1 MTADSHTPTEGRPS
15 TPTDERL
22 RRALELLSEV
32 ARDRLRLHP
41 QGHLADGER
50 EALEL
55 ALPVPLSTD
64 RDADR
69 AAVDKAARAL
79 QDAIGAGI
87 EGLLHHRS
95 AFRPGRVY
103 CLRCESAECEHAT
116 LPSPRSTFAGY
127 GPSGVPRFVDF
138 AQWLVERHDP
148 RAGDLYSNGSHGVAP
163 VLAIP
168 LTGEELTAQL
178 LDVYRDRTAGY
189 RLHGQ
194 VSAGFYRVADR
205 RGNETPIAATFQLVS
220 SRPAGNRRRYSLNVL
235 ALGPEGEPPEH
246 LFDRLGESPWGT
258 QVRWAASVLDSIERS
273 VAKARGGSPRQT
285 EQQGQADE
293 TTRKGGK
300 SKKGG
305 RKKAEA
311 AAERRIEGLIE
322 GLARRLEKGKRAQAR
337 RTKHAATRHDQGDR
351 PTRMA
356 LADLA
361 AAKDENVLLD
371 TRRRTFVVLGEK
383 GRAHVFNR
391 QGKLVTS
398 IRYAA
403 DAIERR
409 RQNGRWKALPAVE
422 ITALRTM
429 VEGEQAAAR

>member
-1 MTADSHTPTEGRPS
+1 MAG
-15 TPTDERL
+15 
-22 RRALELLSEV
+22 
-32 ARDRLRLHP
+32 
-41 QGHLADGER
+41 
-50 EALEL
+50 
-55 ALPVPLSTD
+55 
-64 RDADR
+64 
-69 AAVDKAARAL
+69 AARSIE
-79 QDAIGAGI
+79 DAIAAAI
-87 EGLLHHRS
+87 DGLLLHRS

-103 CLRCESAECEHAT
+103 CLRCESAECEHAV

-163 VLAIP
+163 VIAVP

-194 VSAGFYRVADR
+194 VSAGFYRVADQ
-205 RGNETPIAATFQLVS
+205 RGHETPITATFQVVS
-220 SRPAGNRRRYSLNVL
+220 SRPEGNRRRYSLSVL
-235 ALGPEGEPPEH
+235 ALGPGGEPPEH
-246 LFDRLGESPWGT
+246 LFDRLGESPWGA

-273 VAKARGGSPRQT
+273 VAKARGGRPPQKNRQA
-285 EQQGQADE
+285 QQADPD
-293 TTRKGGK
+293 GK
-300 SKKGG
+300 APEGKKRGPKAG
-305 RKKAEA
+305 WRKKAEA

-337 RTKHAATRHDQGDR
+337 RTKHAAERHDQGDR

-361 AAKDENVLLD
+361 GAKDEDVLLD
-371 TRRRTFVVLGEK
+371 TQRRTFIVLGEK

-398 IRYAA
+398 IRYAP

-409 RQNGRWKALPAVE
+409 RQNGRWKPLPAVE
-422 ITALRTM
+422 IMALRTM
-429 VEGEQAAAR
+429 VEGEQAAAGHGGGTGGG